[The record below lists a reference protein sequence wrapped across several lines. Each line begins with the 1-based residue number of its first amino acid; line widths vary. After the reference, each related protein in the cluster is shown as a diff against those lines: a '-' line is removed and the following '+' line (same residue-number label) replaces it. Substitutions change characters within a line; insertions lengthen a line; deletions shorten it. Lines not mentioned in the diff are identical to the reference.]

1 MRYQHHQLTPIE
13 TILYGIIIQINET
26 APMTLNKTLI
36 YQCNIQ
42 FWTLLDLELDFRS
55 YY

>member
-26 APMTLNKTLI
+26 SRLTLNKTLI

-42 FWTLLDLELDFRS
+42 FWTLLDLKLSGS